1 MVKINRRNLP
11 AIYAKKTRKEV
22 LLFILLFSNSVIWF
36 FFVSFACFAV
46 ENLMT
51 RKKVGLVLS
60 GGGARGFSHVGV
72 VKVLAENDI
81 PIDIIAGTSAGSF
94 VGGALASGL
103 RADQVVD
110 VANKIGWLNMTR
122 PAFSTK
128 GVLSNAPMGRFIEQ
142 YFRARRFEDLKIPFA
157 AVAYDIAKN
166 EVVVHKDT
174 GDLAFAIRTSCA
186 VPGVF
191 TPLRDST
198 GRLLVDGGVVSPM
211 PTDIARSMGAE
222 IVIAVDL
229 MACGATFR
237 SRPRSAL
244 GITFKAALALLR
256 TAAAGQRHFADIL
269 IDPQIAHLRPDQIG
283 KRDEFIRLGE
293 EAARNSLDAIR
304 NAIEVA

>member
-1 MVKINRRNLP
+1 MS
-11 AIYAKKTRKEV
+11 A
-22 LLFILLFSNSVIWF
+22 SQ
-36 FFVSFACFAV
+36 
-46 ENLMT
+46 

-72 VKVLAENDI
+72 VKVLAENNI
-81 PIDIIAGTSAGSF
+81 PIDMIAGTSAGSF

-103 RADQVVD
+103 SADEVVD
-110 VANKIGWLNMTR
+110 IANKIGWLNMTR
-122 PAFSTK
+122 PSFSTK
-128 GVLSNAPMGRFIEQ
+128 GFLSNAPMGRFIEAN
-142 YFRARRFEDLKIPFA
+142 FSVRRFEDLKIPFA
-157 AVAYDIAKN
+157 AVAYDIEKN

-174 GDLAFAIRTSCA
+174 GELAFAIRTSCA

-191 TPLRDST
+191 MPLRDTS

-211 PTDIARSMGAE
+211 PTDIARAMGAE

-237 SRPRSAL
+237 STPRSGL

-256 TAAAGQRHFADIL
+256 TAAAAQRPLADIL

-283 KRDEFIRLGE
+283 KRPEFIRLGE
-293 EAARNSLDAIR
+293 EAANSQIDKIKDLL
-304 NAIEVA
+304 